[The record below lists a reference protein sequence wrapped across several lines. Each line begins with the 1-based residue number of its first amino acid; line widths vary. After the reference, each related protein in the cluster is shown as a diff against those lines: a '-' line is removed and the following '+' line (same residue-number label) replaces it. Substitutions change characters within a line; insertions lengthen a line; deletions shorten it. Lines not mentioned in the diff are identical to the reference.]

1 MAKATVKIQY
11 CGGWGYKRYALA
23 LQKKLRDEFT
33 TDDLEIT
40 FLQDFGTTGNFEVF
54 IENNNSLI
62 HSKSTKGQG
71 RCENQSE
78 VSAVIEHINEYL
90 ESL

>member
-1 MAKATVKIQY
+1 MAKATLKIQY
-11 CGGWGYKRYALA
+11 CGGWGYKRHALA

-71 RCENQSE
+71 RCENQTE
-78 VSAVIEHINEYL
+78 VSAVIEHVKEYL

>member
-11 CGGWGYKRYALA
+11 CGGWGYKRHALA

-62 HSKSTKGQG
+62 HSKATKGQG

>member
-11 CGGWGYKRYALA
+11 CGGWGYKKYAVA
-23 LQKKLRDEFT
+23 LQGQLEKEFSKE
-33 TDDLEIT
+33 DLEVT

-54 IENNNSLI
+54 ITNNNSLI
-62 HSKSTKGQG
+62 HSKTTKGQG
-71 RCENQSE
+71 RCQSQAE
-78 VSAVIEHINEYL
+78 VSAVIENIHEYL